1 MSEASKVVRLSK
13 AAREFNISID
23 SVIEFLGKSGFVID
37 RNPNTKLDPHM
48 YELLFSEFQEEKHVK
63 EISKQKGL
71 EFVGKQSI
79 SIEKAV
85 AKEEKKQEDAPAEH
99 EVIIKN
105 TGVEYFKKSMKNVA
119 STSAERLAS
128 QENVSSEKETP
139 KAVPVSVVEE
149 KPKQVVEPVVEEKV
163 EVSPAEVVESVVEEP
178 KAEAPMVTEEPKVEP
193 VVVEEKAPE
202 VAAVN
207 EELVEEKPIT
217 PEVKVEKEVV
227 EHKTPVVEV
236 EPQKEELPQLET
248 EPVEPKK
255 VDVAEAFEDVEVE
268 ETDDVGHSDKPD
280 VQDEEAVE
288 ESKGALKVLG
298 KIDLDSLNQKTRPK
312 KKSKAEKKREA
323 AEKGKLHEQSPKKE
337 QRPISAVE
345 HKKDSDSKIP
355 AAQPMEAAAKKAD
368 PVPPVE
374 KPEVKVA
381 PEVKPEEKVQS
392 TRVTESGEKVPEN
405 FMKTKFEKLSGPV
418 ILDKIELPV
427 EFKRKK
433 GQPVASS
440 SDDAAK
446 KKKRKRIKV
455 KPQGDQNRPGGTNK
469 PDGQH
474 KPDHPNKPAHS
485 KDGGKKKFGANT
497 GSKRPITKVEP
508 SDEEIQK
515 KIKDTLA
522 RLAPVGKS
530 KSAKYRK
537 QKREHVSQGIAEEME
552 RQELQK
558 SILKV
563 TEFLTAN
570 ELANMMSVGVTEI
583 ITTCMQLGMFVSI
596 NQRLDA
602 ETIALVAEEFGFK
615 IEFVGVDD
623 ADMTDIVEVEDDPAD
638 LVDRAP
644 IVTVMG
650 HVDHGKTKL
659 LDYIR
664 KANVVAGE
672 AGGITQH
679 IGAYEV
685 TTDSGKKVTFLDTP
699 GHEAFTAMR
708 ARGAKVTD
716 IAIIVIAADD
726 SVMPQTR
733 EAINH
738 AQAAGVPIVFA
749 FNKMDKPGVT
759 SDKIKEQLANMNIL
773 VEEWGGKFQSQ
784 EISAITGM
792 GISDLLEKVLLEAEI
807 LEAKANPNK
816 PGRGTVIE
824 ASLDKGRGFLATVL
838 VQDGT
843 MKKGDVILAGPVFG
857 KVKAMF
863 NERNKAVKSAG
874 PSVPVLILG
883 LTSAPQAG
891 DIFNVMTDE
900 KEAKN
905 LSSKR
910 QQLLREQS
918 LRTQKHITLD
928 EIGRRIAIGDFKEL
942 NVIVKGDVDGSVE
955 ALSDALLKLSTREV
969 QVNVIHKAVG
979 AITESDVMLA
989 SASDAIVIGFQVRP
1003 SNQARRLA
1011 EKEQIDIRLYSIIY
1025 QATEEL
1031 KTAIEGM
1038 LAPKMEEKIVCN
1050 VEVRDTFHIT
1060 KVGTIAGCYVLDG
1073 KITRQTKIRIIRDGI
1088 VVHTGK
1094 LGSLKRFKDD
1104 VKEVAAN
1111 YECGLNIEN
1120 YNDVKVG
1127 DIIEGYIIEE
1137 VAR

>member
-23 SVIEFLGKSGFVID
+23 SVIEFLGKKGFVID
-37 RNPNTKLDPHM
+37 RNPNTKLDPQM
-48 YELLFSEFQEEKHVK
+48 YELLFNEFQEEKHVK
-63 EISKQKGL
+63 EIAKQKGL

-85 AKEEKKQEDAPAEH
+85 AKEETKHEEAPAE
-99 EVIIKN
+99 EEIIIKN
-105 TGVEYFKKSMKNVA
+105 TGVEYFKRTMKNVA
-119 STSAERLAS
+119 STAAERLAA
-128 QENVSSEKETP
+128 QDIPKTEEAKPAVAPAKEEPVAPAEKVSAPVEKKVEETP
-139 KAVPVSVVEE
+139 VAPQEKPVEKAPVTDAPVAPETKPVEE
-149 KPKQVVEPVVEEKV
+149 KKTEQPPKAKETEEKK
-163 EVSPAEVVESVVEEP
+163 EVLP
-178 KAEAPMVTEEPKVEP
+178 
-193 VVVEEKAPE
+193 
-202 VAAVN
+202 
-207 EELVEEKPIT
+207 EEKPVEVVPET
-217 PEVKVEKEVV
+217 PAKKEVV
-227 EHKTPVVEV
+227 ENIESVKDEKPTPTPKPVADKVEA
-236 EPQKEELPQLET
+236 P
-248 EPVEPKK
+248 
-255 VDVAEAFEDVEVE
+255 VAEDV
-268 ETDDVGHSDKPD
+268 D
-280 VQDEEAVE
+280 DEEDDE
-288 ESKGALKVLG
+288 EEDSRGIPKVLG
-298 KIDLDSLNQKTRPK
+298 KIDLESLNQLTRPK
-312 KKSKAEKKREA
+312 KKTKAEKKKEA
-323 AEKGKLHEQSPKKE
+323 AEKNKALEQSKKKE
-337 QRPISAVE
+337 PHPGHRTETPRDT
-345 HKKDSDSKIP
+345 KP
-355 AAQPMEAAAKKAD
+355 AEQPK
-368 PVPPVE
+368 PVE
-374 KPEVKVA
+374 KPAVKDA
-381 PEVKPEEKVQS
+381 PPVIPPVKQEVKPSEKP
-392 TRVTESGEKVPEN
+392 GEKSMESTPEN
-405 FMKTKFEKLSGPV
+405 FLKTKFEKLTGPV
-418 ILDKIELPV
+418 ILDKIDLPV
-427 EFKRKK
+427 EHKRKK
-433 GQPVASS
+433 GQPVATS

-455 KPQGDQNRPGGTNK
+455 KPQGDTDTKTDGQNRNEKHGHGDK
-469 PDGQH
+469 
-474 KPDHPNKPAHS
+474 S
-485 KDGGKKKFGANT
+485 KDGQKKKFGAKDNA
-497 GSKRPITKVEP
+497 KRPILKAEP

-522 RLAPVGKS
+522 RLAPAGKS

-537 QKREHVSQGIAEEME
+537 QKREHVSQNIAEEME
-552 RQELQK
+552 RQEQEK

-570 ELANMMSVGVTEI
+570 ELANMMSVGVTDI

-615 IEFVGVDD
+615 VEFVGVDD
-623 ADMTDIVEVEDDPAD
+623 ADMADIDDSEDDPAD
-638 LVDRAP
+638 LVERAP

-792 GISDLLEKVLLEAEI
+792 GIPDLLEKVLLEAEI
-807 LEAKANPNK
+807 LELKANPNK

-843 MKKGDVILAGPVFG
+843 MSKGDVLLAGPVFG

-874 PSVPVLILG
+874 PSVPVLLLG
-883 LTSAPQAG
+883 LTAAPQAG

-905 LSSKR
+905 LASKR

-989 SASDAIVIGFQVRP
+989 SASDAIIIGFQVRP
-1003 SNQARRLA
+1003 SSQARRLA

-1038 LAPKMEEKIVCN
+1038 LSPKMEEKIVCN
-1050 VEVRDTFHIT
+1050 VEVRDTFHIS
-1060 KVGTIAGCYVLDG
+1060 KVGTIAGCFVLDG

-1104 VKEVAAN
+1104 VKEVSAN
-1111 YECGLNIEN
+1111 YECGLNIES
-1120 YNDVKVG
+1120 YNDVKIG
-1127 DIIEGYIIEE
+1127 DIIEGYVIEE